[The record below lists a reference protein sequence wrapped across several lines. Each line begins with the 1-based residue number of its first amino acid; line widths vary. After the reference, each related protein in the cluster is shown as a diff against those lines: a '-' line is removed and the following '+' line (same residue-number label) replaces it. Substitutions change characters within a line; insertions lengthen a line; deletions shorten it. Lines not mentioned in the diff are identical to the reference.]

1 VADEEKLVHIRAVRL
16 KKPRQ
21 RTEDIHRMTDVPEKE
36 LQQNLESILAR
47 AQSERIVISRRG
59 KPYAVL
65 VGINHYDAE
74 DLELA
79 SSEDFWRMIS
89 QRRTSGKSVPLAEVE
104 ARLGITSRAPAV
116 KRAATRKKPKHS

>member
-1 VADEEKLVHIRAVRL
+1 MR
-16 KKPRQ
+16 
-21 RTEDIHRMTDVPEKE
+21 DVPEKE

-65 VGINHYDAE
+65 VGINNYDAE
-74 DLELA
+74 DLALA

-104 ARLGITSRAPAV
+104 ARVGITSRAPAV